1 MSKNLFLLAGLL
13 TCFGMLESSATIWR
27 VNNNS
32 GVAANFT
39 TVQAAHNSA
48 SVVNGDTL
56 HLEASPNTY
65 GALTC
70 SKRLVILGTGYY
82 LTENPNLQAVTLSSK
97 VSSFT
102 FNVGSAGSVIM
113 GLDFTTSDVTIF
125 SHDIVI
131 RRCKFSSPSG
141 PTSDYQTGTINIY
154 YLSTNSSIAANNII
168 ISENYAPTININYPS
183 TGVLITNNFIS
194 RNAYEGD
201 ATANAV
207 LQQHANAVTLVQNN
221 IFRRGRIN
229 ANNSNFTN
237 NIMYAGSFAGE
248 GNLVS
253 NNLANT
259 TQFGTASGNQANI
272 DMSTVFVGP
281 GPGISTDGQWA
292 LKVGSPAIGA
302 GYGSTPSIPID
313 AGIFSGQTPYALAGV
328 PPIPSVY
335 FFQNQP
341 VGSNTDPIDVQIKVK
356 SHN

>member
-1 MSKNLFLLAGLL
+1 MSKNLFLLGCLL
-13 TCFGMLESSATIWR
+13 TCFGMLEGSATIWR

-39 TVQAAHNSA
+39 TIQAAHNSS
-48 SVVNGDTL
+48 SVVDGDTI
-56 HLEASPNTY
+56 HLEASPTSY

-82 LTENPNLQAVTLSSK
+82 LTENPNLQAVTVSSK
-97 VSSFT
+97 VGSFV

-113 GLDFTTSDVTIF
+113 GLDFSTNDITVH

-131 RRCKFSSPSG
+131 RRCKFANPSG
-141 PTSDYQTGTINIY
+141 ATSDYQCGSINVY
-154 YLSTNSSIAANNII
+154 YLNTNSSIAANNII
-168 ISENYAPTININYPS
+168 ISENYAPTITIHYPS
-183 TGVLITNNFIS
+183 TGILITNNFIS

-201 ATANAV
+201 ATGNAC
-207 LQQHANAVTLVQNN
+207 LQQHTNAITLVQNN

-229 ANNSNFTN
+229 ASNSNFTN

-253 NNLANT
+253 NNLANG
-259 TQFGTASGNQANI
+259 TQFGTTSGNQANI
-272 DMSTVFVGP
+272 DMSTVFVGI

-302 GYGSTPSIPID
+302 GYGSTPSVPID
-313 AGIFSGQTPYALAGV
+313 AGIFSGQTPYALAGI